1 MNVLF
6 ICHGNICRSPIAEA
20 MLKKKYAERHIVG
33 KISSAGFES
42 FNINEPPDI
51 RAQKLAKQNNLILD
65 SRARIFLKSDFDDFN
80 KIYVM
85 DTHEYRDVIDLA
97 RNKQDRAKVDYLMN
111 VLEPGK
117 NKTIQDPFA
126 SSESDLKTVY
136 KLLDKATDEIVILA
150 QSN

>member
-1 MNVLF
+1 MQFLTL
-6 ICHGNICRSPIAEA
+6 H
-20 MLKKKYAERHIVG
+20 Y
-33 KISSAGFES
+33 
-42 FNINEPPDI
+42 
-51 RAQKLAKQNNLILD
+51 NNLILD